1 MKYTFYAVR
10 LFFEVLPFRESRV
23 VPTHV
28 GAPGRLIIWSRLN
41 PMLLKFLRHRT
52 GLERAQTANNF
63 RRNSFACGN
72 LIFLAAHFGVS
83 QWSLSAQGSCL
94 ASPPLCP
101 PPNRCNAMGTI
112 LNSHPPPNRC
122 NAMGTILNSH
132 PPPNRCN
139 AMGTIL
145 NSHPP
150 PNRCNAMGTILNS
163 QNNEQWHKT
172 RALYA
177 KSHYAMCTYTPLL
190 NMQATSKST
199 TWNDYILLF
208 PVSVL
213 CTDRTAIN
221 TDTSDSIRITYNTEC
236 FRNH

>member
-112 LNSHPPPNRC
+112 LNS
-122 NAMGTILNSH
+122 
-132 PPPNRCN
+132 
-139 AMGTIL
+139 
-145 NSHPP
+145 
-150 PNRCNAMGTILNS
+150 

-221 TDTSDSIRITYNTEC
+221 TDTSDSITIIYNTEC